1 MSLVLLA
8 VQSSGHPGGVGD
20 GVILS
25 RHLDEVVLD
34 FVQQGDPAVMTSLL
48 KRLPSQL
55 LLSDRVYRFPASV
68 RYDIGKVYGQD
79 GQAV

>member
-1 MSLVLLA
+1 MEEEE
-8 VQSSGHPGGVGD
+8 

-48 KRLPSQL
+48 KQLRHASDSHPSSFYL
-55 LLSDRVYRFPASV
+55 IESIGFRRPSDM
-68 RYDIGKVYGQD
+68 I
-79 GQAV
+79 